1 MKKLYVFMLSL
12 LGVAFLLAINAGT
25 GSAAAAPA
33 AGFYKG
39 KVIDLVLPHG
49 PGGGTDTYAR
59 MLGPYIERYTG
70 ATVVIKNMPGAGGIY
85 SMNYLYTSKPNG
97 LTIGMMDV
105 TSMILSQLMKEE
117 GVRYDFKK
125 LNWLGRI
132 AWSKR
137 VILVGKNSPYHTL
150 KDMQA
155 AKRIKV
161 GVSGKISRPSLT
173 FVYLAHALDW
183 PPEKLQLVIGYTGGK
198 DLMMSVMQEE
208 VDATSLTEDTS
219 AEFAKQGLV
228 RAFMTV
234 DQERSHF
241 LPDVPTPYEQVKIPK
256 EKDWPLATYVGL
268 ERLGRGVITAP
279 GVAPERVNFLR
290 EVFDK
295 VLKDKDLRAKAAKVN
310 RDLMPM
316 TGKEM
321 EKEVMKKFGL
331 LSDKQIAE
339 FGSIA
344 REKYTK

>member
-1 MKKLYVFMLSL
+1 MKKACLFILCLLVSSLLLSL
-12 LGVAFLLAINAGT
+12 NAKAAQ
-25 GSAAAAPA
+25 AAASTA

-39 KVIDLVLPHG
+39 KIIDLVLPHG

-59 MLGPYIERYTG
+59 MLAPYIERYTG
-70 ATVVIKNMPGAGGIY
+70 GTVVIKNMPGAGGIY

-132 AWSKR
+132 GWSKR
-137 VILVGKNSPYHTL
+137 TILVGRKSPYRTL
-150 KDMQA
+150 KDMEG

-183 PPEKLQLVIGYTGGK
+183 PPGKLQLVIGYTGGK

-228 RAFMTV
+228 RAFLTV

-256 EKDWPLATYVGL
+256 ERDWPLATYVGL

-279 GVAPERVNFLR
+279 GVPQEKVNFLR
-290 EVFDK
+290 DVFDK
-295 VLKDKDLRAKAAKVN
+295 VLKDKELLAKAAKVN

-321 EKEVMKKFGL
+321 EKEVTKKFGL

>member
-1 MKKLYVFMLSL
+1 MKKLYFLMLCLGGIAFM
-12 LGVAFLLAINAGT
+12 LAINAGPAN
-25 GSAAAAPA
+25 AAAAPA

-39 KVIDLVLPHG
+39 KIIDLVLPHG

-137 VILVGKNSPYHTL
+137 VILVGKNSSYRTL
-150 KDMQA
+150 KDMEA

-183 PPEKLQLVIGYTGGK
+183 PPG
-198 DLMMSVMQEE
+198 
-208 VDATSLTEDTS
+208 
-219 AEFAKQGLV
+219 
-228 RAFMTV
+228 
-234 DQERSHF
+234 
-241 LPDVPTPYEQVKIPK
+241 
-256 EKDWPLATYVGL
+256 
-268 ERLGRGVITAP
+268 
-279 GVAPERVNFLR
+279 
-290 EVFDK
+290 
-295 VLKDKDLRAKAAKVN
+295 
-310 RDLMPM
+310 
-316 TGKEM
+316 
-321 EKEVMKKFGL
+321 
-331 LSDKQIAE
+331 
-339 FGSIA
+339 
-344 REKYTK
+344 